1 MSIVAEELRSAPH
14 CSLSSAFSYRLQLTL
29 FNDNRYRTKDTLHY
43 FDCPFQLGEDSPDR
57 PKDGSKLSSISLAT
71 GDVIVMASDGVFD
84 NINEGEIVGVV
95 EAGVGGGGGGGGGFS
110 LGGISSPARQI
121 AKNICEMS
129 RKVSLMEDI
138 VTPYSVVAKKNKIEG
153 YQDGLGGKVDDISCV
168 CVVVS

>member
-1 MSIVAEELRSAPH
+1 
-14 CSLSSAFSYRLQLTL
+14 
-29 FNDNRYRTKDTLHY
+29 
-43 FDCPFQLGEDSPDR
+43 
-57 PKDGSKLSSISLAT
+57 
-71 GDVIVMASDGVFD
+71 MASDGVFD